1 MEKKKSIFVLC
12 QRFGF
17 LSLLSYCLM
26 AVLHL
31 AITSSSSVSVCLP
44 AAAAGFDHLNICG
57 YFYFQPPLHFIVAS
71 MRRSVIRRE
80 MFSSV
85 SLPRGSFCR
94 TDSWRQ
100 GGKTAMSLWNIHI
113 YIFEGKIWHAPITLK
128 LLSYSMFMFFL
139 PENKTRREKKKHKSL
154 EGDKEVTLKCN
165 KSRIKNNTAI
175 YWTGEE

>member
-85 SLPRGSFCR
+85 SLPPGELLQNGFLTARRQDGDVFMKYTHLYFRGEDLTCS
-94 TDSWRQ
+94 SNS
-100 GGKTAMSLWNIHI
+100 KTAIVLDV
-113 YIFEGKIWHAPITLK
+113 YV
-128 LLSYSMFMFFL
+128 FL
-139 PENKTRREKKKHKSL
+139 ARKQNKTGKKKTQKFGRGQRS
-154 EGDKEVTLKCN
+154 DAKMQQITN
-165 KSRIKNNTAI
+165 
-175 YWTGEE
+175 